1 MLHPV
6 PQKTQIPSSSL
17 TNTSSQPPSQS
28 FAETILLTVLV
39 PRFQMRD
46 FSIGSVFLFQFSISK
61 KKKKI
66 PLSIA
71 LSSSSHHNW
80 KEVCSRVLPAGFLA
94 LERPPMDIQAHE
106 HLPLFV
112 PPLGRRIGVV
122 AVLLDPL
129 LQGAVN
135 AKLLLETQQESH
147 FSVNVSVP
155 PTCEECSIVMRCS

>member
-1 MLHPV
+1 M
-6 PQKTQIPSSSL
+6 
-17 TNTSSQPPSQS
+17 
-28 FAETILLTVLV
+28 
-39 PRFQMRD
+39 
-46 FSIGSVFLFQFSISK
+46 
-61 KKKKI
+61 
-66 PLSIA
+66 
-71 LSSSSHHNW
+71 
-80 KEVCSRVLPAGFLA
+80 CSRVLPAGFLA

-147 FSVNVSVP
+147 FSVNVSVS